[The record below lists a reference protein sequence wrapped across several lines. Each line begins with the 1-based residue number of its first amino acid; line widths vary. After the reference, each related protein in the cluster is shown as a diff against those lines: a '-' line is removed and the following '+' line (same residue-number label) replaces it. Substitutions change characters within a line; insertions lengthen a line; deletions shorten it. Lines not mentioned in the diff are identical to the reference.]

1 MVMPFPANPNPTP
14 VMPLTARRETGS
26 VTMRYSEN
34 IPDTYEI
41 PFGNRWVVRDAKGVY
56 VDHDQYRNDLL
67 DRYPGLIIV
76 ED

>member
-1 MVMPFPANPNPTP
+1 MAFPANHPLTP
-14 VMPLTARRETGS
+14 VEPLTARRETGS

-41 PFGNRWVVRDAKGVY
+41 PFGNRWVVRDAKGAY

-67 DRYPGLIIV
+67 DRYPGLIII